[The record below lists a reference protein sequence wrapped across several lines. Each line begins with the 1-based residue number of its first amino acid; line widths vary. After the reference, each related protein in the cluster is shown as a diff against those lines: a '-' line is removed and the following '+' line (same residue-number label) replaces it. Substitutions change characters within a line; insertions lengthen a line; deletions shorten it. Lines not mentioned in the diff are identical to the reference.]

1 MSKEESNLMMD
12 KMWINSKRRTFEN
25 CYFFAMTISLTG
37 FLILM
42 IGKIFNDV
50 EMDDQTRDILKCG
63 VGNVLMVLLMV
74 VFVKLGA
81 CCKWKQEWII
91 YIMNI
96 LALFGVFSFIGFMLA
111 IMQMVKHKHDIH
123 VDILFMSQ
131 LVPWT
136 FAIYFVYITFNTD
149 TYNLHG
155 SIRIEAPNSGVRSE
169 HAACGHNCK
178 VKSKSGGAGNNKT
191 KSKSGGAG
199 LKKASA
205 TSSYGSTSQLSQV

>member
-12 KMWINSKRRTFEN
+12 KIWINSKRRTFEN
-25 CYFFAMTISLTG
+25 CYFFAMTISLIC

-81 CCKWKQEWII
+81 CCKWKKEWII
-91 YIMNI
+91 CIMPI
-96 LALFGVFSFIGFMLA
+96 LVFFGFFSCIAFMLA
-111 IMQMVKHKHDIH
+111 IMQMVKHQHEIN
-123 VDILFMSQ
+123 VDILFMSS
-131 LVPWT
+131 LVPWS
-136 FAIYFVYITFNTD
+136 FAIYFGYVTFNTD
-149 TYNLHG
+149 TYNLRG
-155 SIRIEAPNSGVRSE
+155 SLNANVGSE